1 MEEKNINNRG
11 DNLINY
17 IWFLFI
23 VFGAIFGIVS
33 GRGETLSK
41 AIVNSSGSTVEL
53 IISLAGIMC
62 LWCGVMRIAQ
72 QSGLTDKL
80 SKILRPIL
88 KLIFKESSKNDEVMG
103 PMIMNITSNMMG
115 LGNAAT
121 PFGIKTMEAMEK
133 ENRNKGTA
141 TNDMAKFL
149 VLNAAC
155 IQFVPTTVLSVRA
168 ACGSKNPAIIIPAA
182 IATSITAAVL
192 GIIYCKI
199 LERYF

>member
-1 MEEKNINNRG
+1 M
-11 DNLINY
+11 INY

-23 VFGAIFGIVS
+23 AFGALFGIAS
-33 GRGETLSK
+33 GRGEILSK

-53 IISLAGIMC
+53 VISLAGIMC
-62 LWCGVMRIAQ
+62 LWCGIMKIAQ

-80 SKILRPIL
+80 SKVLRPIL
-88 KLIFKESSKNDEVMG
+88 RFVFKESSKNDSVMG
-103 PMIMNITSNMMG
+103 PMVMNITSNMMG

-121 PFGIKTMEAMEK
+121 PFGIKTMEEMEK
-133 ENRNKGTA
+133 VNRNKGTA

-155 IQFVPTTVLSVRA
+155 IQFVPTTVLSIRA
-168 ACGSKNPAIIIPAA
+168 ACGSKNPAIIIIPAIITTATAA
-182 IATSITAAVL
+182 IL
-192 GIIYCKI
+192 GIVYCKI